1 MFTPVRG
8 SSKVF
13 RQNREQHHERRNYQM
28 KSNRTALAAATVG
41 FFRRLAFCIP
51 VMMLFNAAS
60 ANDQPSPGASKMPGA
75 KGTIEYKP
83 EGWKGTG
90 VTTYWK
96 DSDGIDP
103 GVAGCHVEVTKAG
116 KTFSGHR
123 VFGEACS
130 DGLLVESNP
139 GRNVIHAHKDDL
151 GHPDT
156 FDCNAW
162 CIGAKKAKA
171 GLCVK
176 VAGPAPCAASA
187 KCECN
192 K

>member
-1 MFTPVRG
+1 LNEG
-8 SSKVF
+8 
-13 RQNREQHHERRNYQM
+13 QQYERRKHQM
-28 KSNRTALAAATVG
+28 KSNQSTLGAVAVG
-41 FFRRLAFCIP
+41 FFRLLAFCIP
-51 VMMLFNAAS
+51 MMMLLNAAS
-60 ANDQPSPGASKMPGA
+60 ASDAPSAGARKMPGA

-83 EGWKGTG
+83 DGWKSTG

-96 DSDGIDP
+96 DTDGINP
-103 GVAGCHVEVTKAG
+103 GVAGCHVEVTKGG
-116 KTFSGHR
+116 KTFTGSR

-130 DGLLVESNP
+130 DGILVESNP

-162 CIGAKKAKA
+162 CIGAEKAKA

-176 VAGPAPCAASA
+176 VAGPSPCAESA
-187 KCECN
+187 KCECS